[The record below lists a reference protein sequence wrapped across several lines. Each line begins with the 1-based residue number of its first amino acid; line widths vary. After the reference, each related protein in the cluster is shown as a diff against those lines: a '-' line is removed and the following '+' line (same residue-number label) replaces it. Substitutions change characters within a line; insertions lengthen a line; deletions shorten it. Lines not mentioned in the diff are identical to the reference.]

1 MTNAQ
6 SKIDELFK
14 LLEPLNKTQGEHSV
28 SVTFYPGVKGGVINF
43 MLDWKTFIGEK
54 EFDDIDEA
62 IEFAYYL
69 QKKANINY

>member
-14 LLEPLNKTQGEHSV
+14 LLKPLNRTQGEHSV

-43 MLDWKTFIGEK
+43 MLDWKTLIGEK

-69 QKKANINY
+69 QKQANINY